1 MRKLALILIGFLILW
16 GCGSSSK
23 STTPI
28 TPISPAILSITTTTV
43 PNGTVGIAYSQ
54 AIQTSGGTMPLTWSV
69 SAGSLP
75 TGITMQGGT
84 GNAGTLSGTPT
95 AAGSYTFTLTAK
107 DSGSSQQTASQQFT
121 IVTSN
126 PTLSILTTSLPSGIL
141 NTAYSATLQ
150 ASGGIAPYT
159 WSVAS
164 GSSLPSWMSLTSS
177 GTTWTLAGTPS
188 ATGTSNFSVLL
199 TDSSA
204 PTAQTKTQA
213 LSVTITSSASSC
225 GSGNESVLS
234 GQYAFS
240 LSGFNATGYMA
251 AIGSFTADGKG
262 HITAGTVD
270 TNGMFLGVHSGN
282 IAAGS
287 SSYSIGSDYRGC
299 ATIATP
305 FYTFITRFVL
315 DPASG
320 HSAGNIQEWESGSKP
335 FIAAGQIFD
344 QSIPSTLPNG
354 TWVYQ
359 QTGVFGSSA
368 TRTGVIGTLTSS
380 SGSFTKG
387 EYDSNAAGT
396 HHSYSGLS
404 GTYTGVNQTTGRF
417 TTTTALSGITAHRA
431 AYMLSG
437 TQFLELTT
445 DTLGSTTSILYG
457 RAQLQSGS
465 LSLSGNL
472 ILYATGVEATG
483 VGSIAQL
490 GRVTITGSSSL
501 TANIYEDDSGT
512 WKTPNP
518 GTPSCSY
525 TIDSYGKVT
534 TSGSSCG
541 TYPPVF
547 YLTSPNTGVMLGTD
561 PEVML
566 GQVVP
571 QSAPSITAGN
581 YYFGLPVATHL
592 HNVTNTGVLVLASN
606 GAVTGTDDTTS
617 IASPLQAAQS
627 LTDTLTVSTDGSF
640 STATHAGA
648 VSGFIISPSQ
658 LVVVDSPGSAYPTV
672 LVVSH

>member
-1 MRKLALILIGFLILW
+1 MRRLALILIGFLILW
-16 GCGSSSK
+16 GCGSSSSK

-28 TPISPAILSITTTTV
+28 TPAVLSITTTTV
-43 PNGTVGIAYSQ
+43 PNGTVGTAYSQ
-54 AIQTSGGTMPLTWSV
+54 TIQTTGGTMPLTWTV

-75 TGITMQGGT
+75 AGLSMQAGT
-84 GNAGTLSGTPT
+84 GGAGTLSGTPT
-95 AAGSYTFTLTAK
+95 TAGSYTFTLTAT
-107 DSGSSQQTASQQFT
+107 DSSSSPQTASQQFT

-126 PTLSILTTSLPSGIL
+126 PSLNILTTSLPSGVL

-150 ASGGIAPYT
+150 ASGGITPYI

-199 TDSSA
+199 TDSST

-213 LSVTITSSASSC
+213 LSVTITSSASAC

-240 LSGFNATGYMA
+240 LSGFNASGYMA
-251 AIGSFTADGKG
+251 AIGSFTADGNG
-262 HITAGTVD
+262 HITAGTLD
-270 TNGMFLGVHSGN
+270 ANGMSLGVHSGS
-282 IAAGS
+282 IAASS

-305 FYTFITRFVL
+305 FYTFTTRFVL

-320 HSAGNIQEWESGSKP
+320 HSAGNIQEWESGSMP
-335 FIAAGQIFD
+335 FIAAGQIFH
-344 QSIPSTLPNG
+344 QSVPSSLPNG

-359 QTGVFGSSA
+359 HTGVFGSGAS
-368 TRTGVIGTLTSS
+368 RTGAIGTLTSS
-380 SGSFTKG
+380 SGSFTAG

-404 GTYTGVNQTTGRF
+404 GTYTSVNQTTGRF

-472 ILYATGVEATG
+472 ILYATGVETTG

-512 WKTPNP
+512 WKTPTP
-518 GTPSCSY
+518 STPSCSY
-525 TIDSYGKVT
+525 TIDSYGKVA
-534 TSGSSCG
+534 TSGSNCG

-547 YLTSPNTGVMLGTD
+547 YLTSSNTGVMLGTD

-571 QSAPSITAGN
+571 QSATSITAGN

-592 HNVTNTGVLVLASN
+592 NNATTSGVLVLAGS
-606 GAVTGTDDTTS
+606 GAVTGTTDTTS
-617 IASPLQAAQS
+617 IASPLQATQS
-627 LTDTLTVSTDGSF
+627 LTDNLTVNTDGSF
-640 STATHAGA
+640 STATHAGV
-648 VSGFIISPSQ
+648 VSGLIISPSQ
-658 LVVVDSPGSAYPTV
+658 LVVVDSPGSSYPTV
-672 LVVSH
+672 LVVNH